1 MSTEGGTPPCDPH
14 EKARRAKAAKAV
26 EKFGAKVRA
35 RTHRLIRSRTGRS
48 IPLDTVHEDP
58 RSCDTFQRLMVVVV
72 KAAQDHDPERGMSL
86 EAFIDFRLAHTD
98 ADASFFDCSYTVPY
112 GAAMDYLGAR
122 NSSHK
127 PEDQKA
133 NWVARGRD
141 PVDWDTISHS
151 QSFDHQKLPGDWTA
165 FLGEERHDEP
175 AEVIPCTQ
183 PGTDAV
189 AEARLFLLLE
199 LDEIEERVLLL
210 HNRDKYGFLKIGR
223 DLLPADLF
231 DNSGSDEAVK
241 HRVRRIYLKATAK
254 ANNFR
259 NVDGSDL

>member
-1 MSTEGGTPPCDPH
+1 MDSSGNCHPAATMMPSADDACTPVSETQEMPTEGRTPPCDPH

-26 EKFGAKVRA
+26 ETFGAKVRA
-35 RTHRLIRSRTGRS
+35 RTPRLIRSRTGRS

-98 ADASFFDCSYTVPY
+98 SDSSFFEGPLTIPY

-122 NSSHK
+122 NSSHE

-141 PVDWDTISHS
+141 PVDWDTISHR

-175 AEVIPCTQ
+175 AEMVPCAQ
-183 PGTDAV
+183 PDTEAY
-189 AEARLFLLLE
+189 AEARLFIT
-199 LDEIEERVLLL
+199 LDLTEVEQMVLL
-210 HNRDKYGFLKIGR
+210 
-223 DLLPADLF
+223 
-231 DNSGSDEAVK
+231 
-241 HRVRRIYLKATAK
+241 
-254 ANNFR
+254 
-259 NVDGSDL
+259 